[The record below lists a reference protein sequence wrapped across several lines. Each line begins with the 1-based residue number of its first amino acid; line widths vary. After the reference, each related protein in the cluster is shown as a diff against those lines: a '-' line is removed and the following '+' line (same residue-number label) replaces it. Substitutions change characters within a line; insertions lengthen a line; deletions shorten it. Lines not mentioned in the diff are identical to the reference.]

1 MAYKSWEL
9 LTSFS
14 SPFMSG
20 PWLSSLILFLAF
32 AKACKHTSLWGIKNS
47 RKREKGGFKEKE
59 WMDKFLSRSYRGDTQ
74 MHSQVEGHEL
84 THLKICILHLSEVV
98 CVSHKVVYNSL

>member
-1 MAYKSWEL
+1 
-9 LTSFS
+9 
-14 SPFMSG
+14 
-20 PWLSSLILFLAF
+20 
-32 AKACKHTSLWGIKNS
+32 
-47 RKREKGGFKEKE
+47 
-59 WMDKFLSRSYRGDTQ
+59 